1 MLRVVILSFAATALI
16 GSAQAQT
23 LPDIDIKAHCADV
36 GGDAKRIA
44 ACTVVENQAR
54 LWLEKHRIDP
64 RVLYQCTQTLDLAT
78 AGYVLLRSCILAKH
92 RE

>member
-1 MLRVVILSFAATALI
+1 MLRVVIISLAMTALI
-16 GSAQAQT
+16 ESAEAQA
-23 LPDIDIKAHCADV
+23 LPDIDIKAHCNDV

-44 ACTVVENQAR
+44 ACTTNESQAR
-54 LWLEKHRIDP
+54 LWLQKHRLDP
-64 RVLYQCTQTLDLAT
+64 RVLYQCTQTLDLSS